1 MQEVQPFSAGLVT
14 VLAADPAVGDIV
26 RILDGVRNL
35 MVGLLI
41 GLAVAA
47 LTYAGVRYVISGG
60 DPMSIEKAKSAA
72 KSAIVGFA
80 IALLAPI
87 LIGLVKHILTS

>member
-1 MQEVQPFSAGLVT
+1 MQSVSNAMAT
-14 VLAADPAVGDIV
+14 VAAADPGMQDIV

-60 DPMSIEKAKSAA
+60 DPMSIEKAKSAV
-72 KSAIVGFA
+72 KSAIVGFG
-80 IALLAPI
+80 IALLAPV

>member
-1 MQEVQPFSAGLVT
+1 MQSVSNAMAT
-14 VLAADPAVGDIV
+14 VVAADPGMQDIV
-26 RILDGVRNL
+26 RILDGVHNL

-41 GLAVAA
+41 GLSVAA

-60 DPMSIEKAKSAA
+60 DPMSIEKAKSAV
-72 KSAIVGFA
+72 KSAIVGFG
-80 IALLAPI
+80 IALLAPV

>member
-1 MQEVQPFSAGLVT
+1 VNPFSAGLVT

-60 DPMSIEKAKSAA
+60 DPMSIEKAKSAV

-80 IALLAPI
+80 LAMLAPV

>member
-1 MQEVQPFSAGLVT
+1 VNLVSSGLNM
-14 VLAADPAVGDIV
+14 LAADPGVGDIV
-26 RILDGVRNL
+26 RILDGIRNL

-41 GLAVAA
+41 GLAIAA

-60 DPMSIEKAKSAA
+60 DPMSIEKAKSAV

-80 IALLAPI
+80 IALLAPV

>member
-1 MQEVQPFSAGLVT
+1 MQSVSNAMAT
-14 VLAADPAVGDIV
+14 VVAADPGMQDIV

-41 GLAVAA
+41 GLSVAA

-60 DPMSIEKAKSAA
+60 DPMSIEKAKSAV
-72 KSAIVGFA
+72 KSAIVGFG
-80 IALLAPI
+80 IALLAPV

>member
-1 MQEVQPFSAGLVT
+1 MQSVSNAMAT
-14 VLAADPAVGDIV
+14 VAAADPGMQDIV
-26 RILDGVRNL
+26 RILDGIRNL
-35 MVGLLI
+35 MLGILI

-60 DPMSIEKAKSAA
+60 DPMSIEKAKSAV
-72 KSAIVGFA
+72 KSAVVGFA

-87 LIGLVKHILTS
+87 LIGLVKHILTN

>member
-1 MQEVQPFSAGLVT
+1 MRSLRTEVAL
-14 VLAADPAVGDIV
+14 LAAEPGMQDIV

-35 MVGLLI
+35 MIGILV

-60 DPMSIEKAKSAA
+60 DPMSIEKAKGAVKAA
-72 KSAIVGFA
+72 LVGFG
-80 IALLAPI
+80 IALLAPL
-87 LIGLVKHILTS
+87 LIGLVKHILTT

>member
-1 MQEVQPFSAGLVT
+1 MNPVSTVWAA
-14 VLAADPAVGDIV
+14 VLAAEPGMADIV

-41 GLAVAA
+41 GLSIAA

-60 DPMSIEKAKSAA
+60 DPMSIEKAKSAV

-80 IALLAPI
+80 IALLAPV

>member
-1 MQEVQPFSAGLVT
+1 MQIVSQRMVQ
-14 VLAADPAVGDIV
+14 LAAEPGMQDIV
-26 RILDGVRNL
+26 RILDGIRNL

-47 LTYAGVRYVISGG
+47 LTYAGVRYVVSGG
-60 DPMSIEKAKSAA
+60 DPMSIEKAKSAVKA
-72 KSAIVGFA
+72 AVVGFT
-80 IALLAPI
+80 IALLAPV

>member
-1 MQEVQPFSAGLVT
+1 MKLLANRAML
-14 VLAADPAVGDIV
+14 LAAEPGMQDIV
-26 RILDGVRNL
+26 RILDGIRNL

-60 DPMSIEKAKSAA
+60 DPMSIEKAKSAVKA
-72 KSAIVGFA
+72 AVVGFA
-80 IALLAPI
+80 IALLAPV

>member
-1 MQEVQPFSAGLVT
+1 MQSVSNALVT
-14 VLAADPAVGDIV
+14 VVAADPGMQDIV
-26 RILDGVRNL
+26 RILDGIRNL

-60 DPMSIEKAKSAA
+60 DPMSIEKAKSAV
-72 KSAIVGFA
+72 KSAVVGFA
-80 IALLAPI
+80 IALLAPV
-87 LIGLVKHILTS
+87 LVGLVKHILTN